1 MSGKTVLLAE
11 DDASIRLVVSQT
23 LVSAGHQVRATSSLQ
38 ALERWIGNG
47 EGDVVVTDV
56 YLGDTAVFEALPTMR
71 LQRPDLPIIVMSG
84 QNTILT
90 AASAAEHGAFDYLPK
105 PFDIDTLTSLVDRA
119 LKSPPS
125 KKARVDRQTQQSISD
140 ARLPL
145 IGRSA
150 PMQEVYRIIT
160 RVMKTDL
167 TVLIEGE
174 SGTGKELAARA
185 IHQLGDNSNAPFLA
199 LDLSAMGQSEVNTQL
214 FGDGEGDRTG
224 AVHQV
229 GGTLYL
235 DEIGDLPADAQT
247 QLVKLM
253 RETEGARIIASS
265 RKNLGRLVDE
275 GVFREDL
282 YYRLN
287 VVRLTMPP
295 LRMRKD
301 DIPELAKAFLVR
313 AQAKGLPSKTL
324 EGPALDLLAAY
335 DWPGNVRELENLIL
349 RLAALSPDP
358 AIGVRQIERELRSSA
373 MRDEGSAPGLE
384 QEIQSLLHRYA
395 LADLMRAETDEE
407 TKVHQSV
414 IEKVER
420 PLIKLALEVTSGN
433 KVRAAGLLGLNRN
446 TLRAKITS
454 LGIAEG

>member
-23 LVSAGHQVRATSSLQ
+23 LASAGHQVRATSSLQ
-38 ALERWIGNG
+38 ALERWVSNG

-56 YLGDTAVFEALPTMR
+56 YLGDVAVFEALPNMR

-90 AASAAEHGAFDYLPK
+90 AASAAEHGAFDYIPK
-105 PFDIDTLTSLVDRA
+105 PFDIDALASLVDRA
-119 LKSPPS
+119 LKSPPTR
-125 KKARVDRQTQQSISD
+125 KTRVDRQSQQSISD
-140 ARLPL
+140 SRLPL
-145 IGRSA
+145 IGRST

-185 IHQLGDNSNAPFLA
+185 IHQLGDNSDAPFLA
-199 LDLSAMGQSEVNTQL
+199 LDLSAMGQSEVYAQL
-214 FGDGEGDRTG
+214 FGDDEHQG
-224 AVHQV
+224 AVQQA

-253 RETEGARIIASS
+253 RETQGARIIASS
-265 RKNLGRLVDE
+265 RKNLGRLVEE

-282 YYRLN
+282 FYRLN

-295 LRMRKD
+295 LRLRKE

-313 AQAKGLPSKTL
+313 AEVKGLPAKTL
-324 EGPALDLLAAY
+324 DGAALDLLAAY

-358 AIGVRQIERELRSSA
+358 MIGVRQIERELRTSA
-373 MRDEGSAPGLE
+373 LRDESNAPGLE
-384 QEIQSLLHRYA
+384 QEIQTLLHRYT
-395 LADLMRAETDEE
+395 LADLMRAEADEDA
-407 TKVHQSV
+407 KVYQSV

-454 LGIAEG
+454 LGIADA